1 MSDKVYCGNIST
13 RHTDNKLSFLPQK
26 RGKKYILSMIFYILN
41 SFFPFKFHIAKMH
54 ISCSFSETKY
64 LFVLTKNVLCKL
76 PIPKRCQNV
85 MLRQFWSE
93 DADLITKA

>member
-1 MSDKVYCGNIST
+1 MEISET
-13 RHTDNKLSFLPQK
+13 KPDDSACHTDNNLSFLPQK

-54 ISCSFSETKY
+54 ISCSFSETQN
-64 LFVLTKNVLCKL
+64 LICKL

-85 MLRQFWSE
+85 TLRKFWCE
-93 DADLITKA
+93 DADLITEA